1 MILLYCDNQPLDRNL
16 QPDYDHIYISKLL
29 NRTFKRQ
36 IEKKFIFEGFS
47 VWRNSKYANKAT
59 LGCMMST
66 HASNREDVGSVRWSD
81 DHGQKKKW
89 KTLIHGIVMCIW

>member
-47 VWRNSKYANKAT
+47 V
-59 LGCMMST
+59 
-66 HASNREDVGSVRWSD
+66 
-81 DHGQKKKW
+81 
-89 KTLIHGIVMCIW
+89 